1 MSREDSNEKEIWNI
15 IRRRSDT
22 TFDGCVQE
30 LYKIY
35 QLCQDKVTG
44 TELEEL
50 QKEQQLWM
58 DNFEKRA
65 HIDLEIDIIDMRILF

>member
-1 MSREDSNEKEIWNI
+1 MSREDSNEKEIWDI

-44 TELEEL
+44 TELEEMLSL
-50 QKEQQLWM
+50 QR
-58 DNFEKRA
+58 KRKNWK
-65 HIDLEIDIIDMRILF
+65 